1 MAQRRATR
9 FYPVAEPDIGRL
21 EQRYV
26 LDALRS
32 GWVSSLGRYVTDFEE
47 RFARYCGATQ
57 GISTC
62 NGTAALHLALASL
75 GIGAGDE
82 VVVPALTFVAT
93 ASAVLYT
100 GAKPVFADVDYAT
113 WCVNAAAIARVLS
126 PRTRAMVVVHLYGHP
141 ADMDPILKLAASHR
155 ISVIED
161 AAEAHGARY
170 KGRRVG
176 SLGKAGIFSFY
187 GNKIITTGEG
197 GMLLTSDNRLAGRA
211 RFLRDHAMSQEKR
224 YVHPEIGYNYRL
236 TNIQAAL
243 GLAQLERIDSFIARR
258 RDIMRW
264 YREALGSR
272 EDVVLNP
279 AMPWAESANWMASA
293 LFPASIGAGRIA
305 GRLRELGVDTRPFFR
320 PMHMLPPFAGNR
332 YHGATRFPVAGD
344 LAARGLNLP
353 TAGRLHRSDI
363 RYIAGAVK
371 QVLDELYEQRK
382 GKSDPKR
389 KGRPATS

>member
-1 MAQRRATR
+1 MAQRRSPR

-26 LDALRS
+26 LDAVRS

-47 RFARYCGATQ
+47 RFADYCGATQ
-57 GISTC
+57 GVSTC

-75 GIGAGDE
+75 GIGDGDE
-82 VVVPALTFVAT
+82 VVVPSLTFVAS

-100 GAKPVFADVDYAT
+100 GAKPVFADVEYAT
-113 WCVNAAAIARVLS
+113 WCVSADAIARVLS
-126 PRTRAMVVVHLYGHP
+126 PRTRAIIVVHLYGHP
-141 ADMDPILKLAASHR
+141 ADMDPILKLAAQHR
-155 ISVIED
+155 IPVVED

-176 SLGKAGIFSFY
+176 SLGKAGVFSFY

-197 GMLLTSDNRLAGRA
+197 GMLLTSDKRLAERA
-211 RFLRDHAMSQEKR
+211 RFLRDHAMSPEER
-224 YVHPEIGYNYRL
+224 YVHAEIGYNYRL

-243 GLAQLERIDSFIARR
+243 GLAQLERIDGFISRR
-258 RDIMRW
+258 CDIMRW

-272 EDVVLNP
+272 EDIVLNP
-279 AMPWAESANWMASA
+279 AMPWAQSANWMVSA
-293 LFPASIGAGRIA
+293 LFPASIGADRVARG
-305 GRLRELGVDTRPFFR
+305 LRELGVDTRPFFK
-320 PMHMLPPFAGNR
+320 PMHMLPPFAGNGYDTR
-332 YHGATRFPVAGD
+332 ERFPVAVD

-353 TAGRLHRSDI
+353 TTGRLHRSDV

-371 QVLDELYEQRK
+371 QVLDGLYQQRQRK
-382 GKSDPKR
+382 RRARQAGEVR
-389 KGRPATS
+389 A